1 MQDSIIGVALPA
13 PLGTLY
19 RDLLSPYCPGL
30 SLASCP
36 SPQADSLRKAIAVRF
51 NNGEPINTITE
62 SLVAHYGPNIR
73 GSPTMD
79 GFGAAAFL
87 VPALLFV
94 GGGLFI
100 FRWLRRNTTRRAARG
115 VPSLLL
121 AALLGGAT
129 VGLMGC
135 GSAAD
140 TSAADPLGDTV
151 RVEAAWV
158 RVGSAG
164 TVTGAY
170 GTVYNPTLDT
180 LQIVGASSA
189 VAGTVE
195 LHETMEHDGLVHMA
209 PRPALPVLPRDSVML
224 APGGL
229 HLMVRSL
236 QRDLVIGETVR
247 FTLLLGDGRAIDFPV
262 AVRSLD
268 GRTVATTSR
277 NASGA
282 PRLAPGR
289 KVRSSD

>member
-13 PLGTLY
+13 PLGALY

-30 SLASCP
+30 SLATCP

-51 NNGEPINTITE
+51 NDGEPISTITE

-87 VPALLFV
+87 VPALLFI
-94 GGGLFI
+94 GGGVFI
-100 FRWLRRNTTRRAARG
+100 FRWLRRNTARHAARG
-115 VPSLLL
+115 ARLLL
-121 AALLGGAT
+121 AAALLGGASA
-129 VGLMGC
+129 GLLGC
-135 GSAAD
+135 GAAAS
-140 TSAADPLGDTV
+140 TPAADPLGEAV

-164 TVTGAY
+164 AVTGAY
-170 GTVYNPTLDT
+170 GTVYNPTPDT

-189 VAGTVE
+189 VADTVE
-195 LHETMEHDGLVHMA
+195 VHETRDHDGMVHMA
-209 PRPALPVLPRDSVML
+209 PQPALSVSPRDSVLL

-247 FTLLLGDGRAIDFPV
+247 FTLQLSDGRAIDFPV
-262 AVRSLD
+262 EVRSLD

-282 PRLAPGR
+282 PRMAPGR
-289 KVRSSD
+289 KARSSG

>member
-13 PLGTLY
+13 PLGALY

-30 SLASCP
+30 SLATCP

-51 NNGEPINTITE
+51 NNGEPINAITE

-79 GFGAAAFL
+79 GFGAVAFL
-87 VPALLFV
+87 VPAMLFV

-100 FRWLRRNTTRRAARG
+100 LRWLRRNTARRAARG
-115 VPSLLL
+115 APTVLL
-121 AALLGGAT
+121 AVTMGGASL
-129 VGLMGC
+129 GLLGC
-135 GSAAD
+135 GSSAD
-140 TSAADPLGDTV
+140 SSAADPLGDNV
-151 RVEAAWV
+151 RVESAWV

-170 GTVYNPTLDT
+170 GTVYNPSTDT

-189 VAGTVE
+189 VADTVE
-195 LHETMEHDGLVHMA
+195 LHETMEHDGMVHMA
-209 PRPALPVLPRDSVML
+209 PQPALAVLPRDSVVL
-224 APGGL
+224 TPGGL
-229 HLMVRSL
+229 HLMVRAL
-236 QRDLVIGETVR
+236 QRDLIIGETVQ
-247 FTLLLGDGRAIDFPV
+247 FTLQLGDGRAIDFPV
-262 AVRSLD
+262 EVRSLD

-282 PRLAPGR
+282 PRMSPGR
-289 KVRSSD
+289 KTRSE

>member
-30 SLASCP
+30 SLATCP

-51 NNGEPINTITE
+51 NGGEPIDAITE

-79 GFGAAAFL
+79 GFGAVAFV

-100 FRWLRRNTTRRAARG
+100 LRWLRRNTARRAARG
-115 VPSLLL
+115 ASPVLL
-121 AALLGGAT
+121 AAAMGGASL
-129 VGLMGC
+129 GLLGC

-140 TSAADPLGDTV
+140 TPAADPLGAEV
-151 RVEAAWV
+151 RVESAWV

-170 GTVYNPTLDT
+170 GTVYNPSTDT

-189 VAGTVE
+189 VADTVE
-195 LHETMEHDGLVHMA
+195 LHETMEHDGMVHMA
-209 PRPALPVLPRDSVML
+209 PQPALPVLPRDSVVL
-224 APGGL
+224 TPGGL

-236 QRDLVIGETVR
+236 QRDLVIGETVQ
-247 FTLLLGDGRAIDFPV
+247 FTLRLGDGRAIDFPV
-262 AVRSLD
+262 EVRSLD

-282 PRLAPGR
+282 PRMSPGR
-289 KVRSSD
+289 KVRSAE